1 MGHLVLKPT
10 TRHGTGQTGEYLVAA
25 ELARQGFTVAI
36 PTGNA
41 ESIDIL
47 AIRDKVRIAV
57 QVKTA
62 GRGNHQFNLAKFLD
76 IRFNND
82 HQEVV
87 GILENLDTSLLMAL
101 VFLGEKAGEDEF
113 AWCLMKDFAEFLG
126 QCHKDYLSRNNGRRP
141 GKNPKS
147 LHAAISKKELQKRFQ
162 FNNADDLLKSIPS
175 II

>member
-1 MGHLVLKPT
+1 LKPT

-62 GRGNHQFNLAKFLD
+62 GRGNHQFNLGKFLEV
-76 IRFNND
+76 RCEND

-87 GILENLDTSLLMAL
+87 RILENLDTKLLIAL
-101 VFLGEKAGEDEF
+101 VFLGDKAGEDQF
-113 AWCLMKDFAEFLG
+113 AWCFMKDFAEFLA
-126 QCHKDYLSRNNGRRP
+126 QSHKDYLSRNNGKRP

-147 LHAAISKKELQKRFQ
+147 LHAAFSRKALQAEFK
-162 FNNADDLLKSIPS
+162 FNNVNDLLNSTSSIMT
-175 II
+175 